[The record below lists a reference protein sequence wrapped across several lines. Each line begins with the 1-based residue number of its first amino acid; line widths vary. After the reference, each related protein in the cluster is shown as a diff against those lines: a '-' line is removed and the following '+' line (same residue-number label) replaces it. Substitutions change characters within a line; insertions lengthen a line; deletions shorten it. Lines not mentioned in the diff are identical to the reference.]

1 MAEMRELV
9 RTTLEELGF
18 SNARPLGEHVL
29 FRDPFYVCVCF
40 AFEGVSAIW
49 LADADQLRFVD
60 DKGKLLKIV
69 RIDGSQEVVGN
80 HGIETAAE
88 KSSSRSR

>member
-9 RTTLEELGF
+9 RTTLDELGF
-18 SNARPLGEHVL
+18 GNAQPLGEQVL
-29 FRDPFYVCVCF
+29 SRDPFYVCVCF

-49 LADADQLRFVD
+49 LVDADQLRFVD

-69 RIDGSQEVVGN
+69 RFDGSQEGVGK
-80 HGIETAAE
+80 AA
-88 KSSSRSR
+88 